1 MSKEKTK
8 RKYAANQSFAT
19 LRSLRSS
26 PRKVA
31 LVAGLIR
38 GQSAASA
45 LQQLTFSRKSV
56 ALPVKE
62 LLKSAIAN
70 AENNHNLD
78 IDRLFVKEVLVGKGI
93 VMKRFAARA
102 RGRASRIEKPFSN
115 ITIVLEEAV
124 Q

>member
-1 MSKEKTK
+1 MSKAKTN
-8 RKYAANQSFAT
+8 RKYAQNQAFAT
-19 LRSLRSS
+19 LRSLRCS

-38 GQSAASA
+38 GSSAANA
-45 LQQLTFSRKSV
+45 LQQLTFSRKAV
-56 ALPVKE
+56 AKPVKE

-93 VMKRFAARA
+93 VMKRFQARA

-115 ITIVLEEAV
+115 ITIVLEEGKE
-124 Q
+124 

>member
-1 MSKEKTK
+1 MSKAKTN
-8 RKYAANQSFAT
+8 RKYAPNQAFAT
-19 LRSLRSS
+19 LRSLRCS

-38 GQSAASA
+38 GASAGNA
-45 LQQLTFSRKSV
+45 LQQLTFSRKAV
-56 ALPVKE
+56 AKPVKE

-102 RGRASRIEKPFSN
+102 RGRSSRIEKPFSN
-115 ITIVLEEAV
+115 ITIVLEEGAE
-124 Q
+124 